1 MTKYWIIFVMMGGF
15 IVVGIFAAGC
25 DFNPLRTE
33 PDDSQSDVISLYGG
47 TGVDVAFDS
56 TSSNNVVSDAT
67 DGLANKAHART
78 GDEKLAAE
86 LFGISGWVNSDP
98 FTLESQRGNVVLI
111 DFWTYTCINCIRTL
125 KYLKEWHSK
134 YAGEGLVIVGV
145 HTPEFDFEK
154 DYWNVVEASERLG
167 LKYPIAQDNDYTTWN
182 AYDNHYWPA
191 KYLIDKDGYI
201 RYMHFGEGK
210 YAETEEKIRELLT
223 EIGSDVEKIVIN
235 LDPEPEIALGA
246 YFASPNE
253 FRTRELYAGTNRN
266 YAAYVSGAPP
276 YVMNKEYYSSGS
288 DQDILYSDTGERTN
302 HFMVLE
308 GFWYNG
314 TESLRHARTTDD
326 FEDYIAFQFYGTTVN
341 VVMASD
347 FGDSYEVRV
356 TIDSLPLTPDLSGDD
371 IMFDEQGN
379 SFVLVEEPRMYRL
392 VQTPEYGGFELKL
405 SSNSDHFEV
414 FAFTFGSYK
423 EDSRS

>member
-1 MTKYWIIFVMMGGF
+1 MIRYRLISVVMGVF
-15 IVVGIFAAGC
+15 ILVGIVAVGC
-25 DFNPLRTE
+25 DFYSLHTE
-33 PDDSQSDVISLYGG
+33 PDDSQSDVISLHEG
-47 TGVDVAFDS
+47 TGVDAAFTS
-56 TSSNNVVSDAT
+56 TPSNNLVSDNI
-67 DGLANKAHART
+67 DGPNDKAYART
-78 GDEKLAAE
+78 GNEKLAAE

-154 DYWNVVEASERLG
+154 DYRNVLEASERLG
-167 LKYPIAQDNDYTTWN
+167 LKYPIAQDNDYTTWE

-223 EIGSDVEKIVIN
+223 EIGSDVEKIAIT
-235 LDPEPEIALGA
+235 LDSEPEIALGA
-246 YFASPNE
+246 YVASPNE

-266 YAAYVSGAPP
+266 YAAYFSGAPP
-276 YVMNKEYYSSGS
+276 YVMNKEYYSYGS
-288 DQDILYSDTGERTN
+288 DQDILYSDPGDRIN
-302 HFMVLE
+302 NFMALE
-308 GFWYNG
+308 GLWYND
-314 TESLRHARTTDD
+314 TESLRHARTTDE

-341 VVMASD
+341 VVMGSD
-347 FGDSYEVRV
+347 LGDPYEVQV
-356 TIDSLPLTPDLSGDD
+356 TIDSLPLPPGLSGDD

-379 SFVLVEEPRMYRL
+379 SFALVDEPRMYRL
-392 VQTPEYGGFELKL
+392 VQMPEYGGFELKI
-405 SSNSDHFEV
+405 SSNSKHFEV

-423 EDSRS
+423 EDSR